1 MRTCRCT
8 CRLLL
13 AVLAVLE
20 APQSTPST
28 AASARPPRDHDFW
41 ATARQEYNG
50 KKGKQRKNT
59 GWNTGVSYAQGSLSY
74 QGNTD
79 DAIQSR
85 RANED
90 SSESQRGGVL
100 SPLDAVERLD
110 RKLGHRKK
118 DEGREN
124 AWSLARFGPSML
136 LSGEV

>member
-50 KKGKQRKNT
+50 KKWKQRKNT

-79 DAIQSR
+79 DA
-85 RANED
+85 AHG
-90 SSESQRGGVL
+90 ESFNAEQRGEDDG
-100 SPLDAVERLD
+100 
-110 RKLGHRKK
+110 
-118 DEGREN
+118 EN
-124 AWSLARFGPSML
+124 GLRGLQLHTTYSRPFGIP
-136 LSGEV
+136 EDCVFPC